1 MGSTEARSDRCS
13 QEGTPVSSLRVNR
26 GSAQGAYRSGRLS
39 DQVCDVLS
47 EAEFRKM
54 LALERKRVERTQVP
68 FLLMLAECIDCASQH
83 REHETLAMV
92 GSSLRRSSRETD
104 VIGWYRKGEMLGM
117 LFTGLALDGSDSV
130 VSMLS
135 GRVRSMLEREL
146 TPNECRHVRL
156 VFHRFPDDW
165 DLTNPD
171 LPGDPAI
178 YLDIMLAEK
187 RNGASLAIKRLI
199 DVLASAAILI
209 ACSPFFLL
217 IALAIK
223 FTSKGPVLFRQK
235 RIGQYGRQ
243 FTFLKFR
250 SMHVNNSDQA
260 HKKFVKELI
269 SGNTERHSTKA
280 GNDVRYKIKDDK
292 RVTPIGRI
300 LRRTSLDELPQ
311 LFNVLKGD
319 MSLVGPRPA
328 IPYEVELYLIWH
340 RRRVLAAKPGITGIW
355 QVTGRSRVKFDEMVR
370 MDLRYAMAWS
380 PWLDLKILLRTPL
393 AVIRG
398 SGAF

>member
-13 QEGTPVSSLRVNR
+13 QEGIPVSSLHVNR

-68 FLLMLAECIDCASQH
+68 FLLMLAECTDCASQH

-178 YLDIMLAEK
+178 YVDIMLAEK

-209 ACSPFFLL
+209 ACSPLFLL

>member
-1 MGSTEARSDRCS
+1 MGSTNARSNRRS
-13 QEGTPVSSLRVNR
+13 QEGIPVSSLRVNR
-26 GSAQGAYRSGRLS
+26 GPAQGAHRSGRLS
-39 DQVCDVLS
+39 DQVRDVLS
-47 EAEFRKM
+47 EAEFRHT
-54 LALERKRVERTQVP
+54 LALERKRVERTRVP
-68 FLLMLAECIDCASQH
+68 FLLMLAECIDCGSQH
-83 REHETLAMV
+83 RVHETLAKV

-104 VIGWYRKGEMLGM
+104 VIGWYREGEILGM
-117 LFTGLALDGSDSV
+117 LFTGLVLDGGDSV

-135 GRVRSMLEREL
+135 GRVRSMLEHEL
-146 TPNECRHVRL
+146 TINECRHVRL

-171 LPGDPAI
+171 LPGDPAL

-187 RNGASLAIKRLI
+187 RNGASLAVKRLI
-199 DVLASAAILI
+199 DILASSAILI
-209 ACSPFFLL
+209 ACSPLFLL

-223 FTSKGPVLFRQK
+223 FTSKGPVFFRQK

-250 SMHVNNSDQA
+250 SMLVNNNDQV

-269 SGNTERHSTKA
+269 SGSMGRHTTEA
-280 GNDVRYKIKDDK
+280 GSDVPYKIKDDK
-292 RVTPIGRI
+292 RITRVGRI

-311 LFNVLKGD
+311 LFNVLKGE

-328 IPYEVELYLIWH
+328 IPYEVELYQTWH

-355 QVTGRSRVKFDEMVR
+355 QVAGRSRVKFDEMVR

-398 SGAF
+398 SGAY

>member
-1 MGSTEARSDRCS
+1 M
-13 QEGTPVSSLRVNR
+13 SSLRVSR
-26 GSAQGAYRSGRLS
+26 GPAQGAHRSGRLPE
-39 DQVCDVLS
+39 QVRNVLG
-47 EAEFRKM
+47 EAEFRHM

-68 FLLMLAECIDCASQH
+68 FLLMLAECIDCDSQH
-83 REHETLAMV
+83 KAHETLAKV
-92 GSSLRRSSRETD
+92 GTSLHTSSRETD
-104 VIGWYRKGEMLGM
+104 VIGWYREGEILGM
-117 LFTGLALDGSDSV
+117 LFTGIVPDGSDSV

-146 TPNECRHVRL
+146 TLEECRHVRL

-171 LPGDPAI
+171 LPGDPAL

-187 RNGASLAIKRLI
+187 RNATSLALKRLI
-199 DVLASAAILI
+199 DVLVSAAILI
-209 ACSPFFLL
+209 ACSPLFLL
-217 IALAIK
+217 IALAVK
-223 FTSKGPVLFRQK
+223 CTSKGPVFFRQK
-235 RIGQYGRQ
+235 RIGQYGTQ

-250 SMHVNNSDQA
+250 SMVVNNSDA
-260 HKKFVKELI
+260 VHKRFVKELI
-269 SGNTERHSTKA
+269 SGNTKRQAAEPA
-280 GNDVRYKIKDDK
+280 DEARYKIKDDRRIT
-292 RVTPIGRI
+292 RVGII
-300 LRRTSLDELPQ
+300 LRRASLDELPQ
-311 LFNVLKGD
+311 LINVLKGE

-328 IPYEVELYLIWH
+328 IPYEVELYQTWH

-398 SGAF
+398 SGAY